1 MCHDVGMTTDDVRAR
16 ERALF
21 SDAASRGVAYLAS
34 IRERR
39 VSPDAAALARL
50 IELGGPLPCDGDDPA
65 RVLALLDEVGSPAT
79 VASAG
84 GRYFGFVQG
93 GALPAARAANVLA
106 AAWDQNAALRSMS
119 PVATT
124 LEDIALGWLRA
135 LFGLPDETAGA
146 FVTGATMA
154 SFTCLAAARHAAL
167 ARQGWHVEARG
178 LRHAPDTPVIVG
190 EEVHA
195 SVLRALALLGLGREE
210 VVRVPTD
217 EQGRMRA
224 SELPPLTASCIVCVQ
239 AGNVN
244 TGSFDPVDRICD
256 AARAAGAWVHVD
268 GAFGLWAA
276 ASPSHAHLARGVA
289 AADSWATDGHKWLN
303 VPYDCG
309 IALVRDPRAL
319 GSAMSLQAEYLPSGA
334 EREPMQWTPD
344 ASRRARGVEVWAA
357 LRSLG
362 QRGIA
367 AMIEQNCR
375 QAARLAQ
382 GLSQAGHRVL
392 NDVALNQ
399 VLVAFDDA
407 AHTMRVIEH
416 IQQDGVCWC
425 GGTVWKGIT
434 AMRVSVSSWATTDE
448 DIEVSLA
455 AMLDAA
461 AATRESQ

>member
-1 MCHDVGMTTDDVRAR
+1 MIDDASAR

-21 SDAASRGVAYLAS
+21 ADAASRGVAYLTD

-39 VSPDAAALARL
+39 VAPDAAALARL
-50 IELGGPLPCDGDDPA
+50 PELGGPLPRDGEDPA
-65 RVLALLDEVGSPAT
+65 HVLALLDEVGSPGT
-79 VASAG
+79 VANAG
-84 GRYFGFVQG
+84 GRYFGFVNG
-93 GALPAARAANVLA
+93 GALPAARAASVLA

-119 PVATT
+119 PVAAT
-124 LEDIALGWLRA
+124 LEDIALGWLRT
-135 LFGLPDETAGA
+135 LLGLPDDTAGA

-154 SFTCLAAARHAAL
+154 NVTCLAAARHAVL
-167 ARQGWHVEARG
+167 ARQGWDVEARG

-195 SVLRALALLGLGREE
+195 TVLKALALLGLGREE

-224 SELPPLTASCIVCVQ
+224 SELPPLTSSTIVCVQ

-244 TGSFDPVDRICD
+244 TGAFDPVGQVCD

-276 ASPSHAHLARGVA
+276 ASPLRAHFVPGIS
-289 AADSWATDGHKWLN
+289 AADSWAMDAHKWLN
-303 VPYDCG
+303 VPYDSG
-309 IALVRDPRAL
+309 IALVRDPMAL
-319 GSAMSLQAEYLPSGA
+319 GSAMSVQAAYLPSGA
-334 EREPMQWTPD
+334 AREPMQWTPES
-344 ASRRARGVEVWAA
+344 SRRARGVEVWAS

-362 QRGIA
+362 HDGLVA
-367 AMIEQNCR
+367 LMEQNCR
-375 QAARLAQ
+375 QAVRIAEGLA
-382 GLSQAGHRVL
+382 QAGHRVL
-392 NDVALNQ
+392 NDVVLNQ
-399 VLVAFDDA
+399 VLVAFDDV
-407 AHTMRVIEH
+407 AHTARVIER

-434 AMRVSVSSWATTDE
+434 AMRVSVSSWATTDR

-461 AATRESQ
+461 ATTRGGR